1 MPPARRAIPGEVAAL
16 AQRIAELLLDHRG
29 EGHQEPPAQG
39 WADRPS
45 RAQARASAA
54 GYHSGSGARQAAPPR
69 GQPATDE
76 WEVVP
81 PPTPGDDRC
90 FVCGQVGHWSR
101 DCRQT
106 RERHHYVVFRAPDSD
121 LDGIWHCAWSRLEE
135 VLDLRA
141 GSLSEAGVYLKR
153 CASLQQAQAAWTSRH
168 PRREAPI
175 FRQ

>member
-1 MPPARRAIPGEVAAL
+1 MWYIISGSRAVASP
-16 AQRIAELLLDHRG
+16 LD
-29 EGHQEPPAQG
+29 P
-39 WADRPS
+39 ADRTKHP
-45 RAQARASAA
+45 
-54 GYHSGSGARQAAPPR
+54 APGPR
-69 GQPATDE
+69 P
-76 WEVVP
+76 
-81 PPTPGDDRC
+81 
-90 FVCGQVGHWSR
+90 
-101 DCRQT
+101 QT

-121 LDGIWHCAWSRLEE
+121 LEGIWHCAWSRLEE